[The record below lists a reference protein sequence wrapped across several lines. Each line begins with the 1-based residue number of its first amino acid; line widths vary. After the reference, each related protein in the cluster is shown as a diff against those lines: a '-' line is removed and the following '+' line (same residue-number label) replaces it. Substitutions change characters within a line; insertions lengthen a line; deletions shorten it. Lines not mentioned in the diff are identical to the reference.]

1 MRDEVNEPLGFPI
14 PSHPGRS
21 RAAPW
26 VLAASATL
34 AIAIGTALKIPWHDA
49 PHRPE
54 ALAYLKPNPAPAL
67 EPLAALRPL
76 LSDYR
81 PSFSIEDRPSP
92 PPAEAQARDDEV
104 KVVRKESAGPTPLII
119 DVAQALAAIKRE
131 SAHGAAS
138 PPPDPASNALGQS
151 GGSAANP

>member
-34 AIAIGTALKIPWHDA
+34 AIAIGAALKFPLHDA
-49 PHRPE
+49 PRRQE
-54 ALAYLKPNPAPAL
+54 ALADMNPNPAPAL
-67 EPLAALRPL
+67 EPLRALRPL
-76 LSDYR
+76 LSDYK
-81 PSFSIEDRPSP
+81 PSFSIEDRPSSP
-92 PPAEAQARDDEV
+92 PPESQPRGDEV
-104 KVVRKESAGPTPLII
+104 TVVRKESAGPTPLII
-119 DVAQALAAIKRE
+119 DVAQALAAMKRE
-131 SAHGAAS
+131 LAHGAPP